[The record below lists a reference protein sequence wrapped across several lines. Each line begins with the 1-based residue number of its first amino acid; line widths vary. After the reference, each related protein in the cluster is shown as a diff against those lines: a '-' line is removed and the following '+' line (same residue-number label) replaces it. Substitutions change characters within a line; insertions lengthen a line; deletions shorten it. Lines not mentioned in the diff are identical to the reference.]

1 MADTREHQGQD
12 LDAIIR
18 AATAALE
25 AALEQKKKADE
36 EAEEKRKAEEAEA
49 KRKADEAEAK
59 RKAEEAEEAKKV
71 AEEAAEKKKAEAER
85 AEADRREKARTSQA
99 AYEQGI
105 RVVLADQKK
114 SAEQTARINAQ
125 ALATKKRKLA
135 DLGVGPNDPLMQV
148 PVGPGPSNAEVRNI
162 RKSLVHQPRKRKVV
176 DDDES
181 VVLADA
187 TEYAAGVAVSVYLIS
202 ISARLT

>member
-18 AATAALE
+18 AAKAALE
-25 AALEQKKKADE
+25 AALEQKKRADE
-36 EAEEKRKAEEAEA
+36 EAEEKRKADEAEA

-59 RKAEEAEEAKKV
+59 RKAEEAEEAKRV
-71 AEEAAEKKKAEAER
+71 AKEAAEKKKAEA
-85 AEADRREKARTSQA
+85 DRMEKARTSQA
-99 AYEQGI
+99 TYEQGI